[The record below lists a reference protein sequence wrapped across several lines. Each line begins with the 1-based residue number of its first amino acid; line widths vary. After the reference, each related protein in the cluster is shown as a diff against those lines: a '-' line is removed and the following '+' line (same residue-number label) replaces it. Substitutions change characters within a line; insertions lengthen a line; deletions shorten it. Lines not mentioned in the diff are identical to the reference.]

1 MFFPRLEALTLN
13 EAQFRGLRV
22 SMNKPVVVTEEISGG
37 PARAAI
43 AAYVTDAGPHKL
55 GVAIVVRSLQSQQVV
70 YYECVDEIASDSELG
85 MTFDAAMSFGET
97 MGFVFGD
104 DVLAER
110 GLESRKVALQLWR
123 EVTGE
128 ALRQVAQNEN
138 RKSSVAEIE
147 QEFGAED
154 LLVEGDEFEEIVLDS
169 DAEVFATPP
178 SATPSQTTRPLRS
191 ESNSDR
197 TEVLAP
203 ETLEKSSAP
212 TENKKPQ
219 LSRFRGRDLV
229 FDAISTRAEMD
240 AQTENL
246 ASEAKDENSRAI
258 GRLKLIK
265 RRGNGVAQASWL
277 CRILRAF

>member
-1 MFFPRLEALTLN
+1 MFFPRLDALTLT

-22 SMNKPVVVTEEISGG
+22 SLNKPVVVTEEISGG

-43 AAYVTDAGPHKL
+43 AAYVTDGGERKL
-55 GVAIVVRSLQSQQVV
+55 GVTVVVRALQSQQVV
-70 YYECVDEIASDSELG
+70 YYDCTEEVANDSELR
-85 MTFDAAMSFGET
+85 MMFDAAMSFGEA

-128 ALRQVAQNEN
+128 VLRQEAQSKK
-138 RKSSVAEIE
+138 RPHSVAEIE
-147 QEFGAED
+147 HEFGEED
-154 LLVEGDEFEEIVLDS
+154 LLLEEDGLEEIVLDS
-169 DAEVFATPP
+169 DTEIFATP
-178 SATPSQTTRPLRS
+178 SVAPSQSAMPLRS
-191 ESNSDR
+191 ESHSDR

-203 ETLEKSSAP
+203 AALEKSVAP
-212 TENKKPQ
+212 TEKKKPT
-219 LSRFRGRDLV
+219 LSRFRGQ
-229 FDAISTRAEMD
+229 DAALDAASACAQTD
-240 AQTENL
+240 AQTKNG
-246 ASEAKDENSRAI
+246 ASDTNDENSRAI